1 MKEIWA
7 DIIEFNGCYQISNM
21 GRVRST
27 DRYVNHWRGGK
38 RKVEGKIKTLT
49 LNFGGYLTV
58 GLCENSRMHTRFVH
72 RLVAIAFVPN
82 PSNYDHVNHIDEN
95 KLNNTPINLEWCTHK
110 YNMNYGTRTER
121 ATKSNLNHK
130 NKSKMVSQSTLDGDL
145 IAIYPSTKEA
155 MRQTGLSS
163 SSISTSAC
171 GGRFDNRR
179 GKWVYSYQYAGYK
192 WEYI

>member
-1 MKEIWA
+1 MEEIWINI
-7 DIIEFNGCYQISNM
+7 DGFDGCYQVSNL
-21 GRVRST
+21 GKVRSV
-27 DRYVNHWRGGK
+27 DRYVNQWRGGK
-38 RKVEGKIKTLT
+38 RKVEGKIKALT
-49 LNFGGYLTV
+49 LNFGGYHTV
-58 GLCENSRMHTRFVH
+58 VLCEDSKGHTKFIH

-95 KLNNTPINLEWCTHK
+95 KLNNTPSNLEWCTHK

-121 ATKSNLNHK
+121 ATMANINHK

-171 GGRFDNRR
+171 GGRFDHRR
-179 GKWVYSYQYAGYK
+179 GKWVNSHQYAGYK